1 MAEITLNLKKPS
13 IALTKGQKINLTKE
27 EPGLHK
33 VMVGLGWKSN
43 SGETV
48 TEVVK
53 PGFLGRLF
61 GAQERT
67 ETRRVASDHDYD
79 LDAAALML
87 HNGHMTSDR
96 DLVYYGHRD
105 NGSIHHC
112 GDNLVGGEGS
122 LDDEEINIDLD
133 KVPESCDYIKLFVV
147 IYQAKYRNQNFA
159 KVKNMFIRLVNSDD
173 GHEICRYADESIC
186 NAYGDTVCLHFGD
199 LHKVNGAW
207 DFEALGVVTDYGHIG
222 TVARSFSYA

>member
-1 MAEITLNLKKPS
+1 MADSTINLKK
-13 IALTKGQKINLTKE
+13 LTISLAKGQKINLTKE
-27 EPGLHK
+27 APGLHK
-33 VMVGLGWKSN
+33 VMVGLGWKAN

-67 ETRRVASDHDYD
+67 ETRRVPSGHDYD

-87 HNGHMTSDR
+87 RNGHMTSDK

-186 NAYGDTVCLHFGD
+186 NTYGDKVCLHFGD
-199 LHKVNGAW
+199 LHKVNGTW
-207 DFEALGVVTDYGHIG
+207 EFEAVGVGTDDGTIG
-222 TVARSFSYA
+222 DFARRFR